1 MINDQIQKQTTS
13 FSIKSGADTL
23 HRSHIQPHTVH
34 FTAHCAPVGGRT
46 ARQPVL
52 YSCHGDAPAVGPANP
67 AHCPVSSPTAN
78 RSRTGFARNKAQFC
92 RLWFRF
98 NCCKTHL
105 PTAQRSLQQLHYSS
119 LYIVLS
125 HQDVG
130 YNRPTR
136 RPTS

>member
-13 FSIKSGADTL
+13 FSMKRRRYVTSIPHSTS
-23 HRSHIQPHTVH
+23 HRSLHSALRT
-34 FTAHCAPVGGRT
+34 CGRT